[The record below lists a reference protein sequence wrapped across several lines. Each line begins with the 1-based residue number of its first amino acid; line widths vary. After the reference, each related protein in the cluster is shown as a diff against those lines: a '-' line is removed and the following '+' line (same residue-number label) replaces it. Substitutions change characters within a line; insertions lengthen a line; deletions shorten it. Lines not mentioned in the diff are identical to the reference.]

1 MVDVA
6 EAQVRPLASSLHCRT
21 LDRLHLAVMQ
31 IIGVQRLLTN
41 DDRQAAVARALG
53 FEVSVPR

>member
-1 MVDVA
+1 M
-6 EAQVRPLASSLHCRT
+6 
-21 LDRLHLAVMQ
+21 MQ
-31 IIGVQRLLTN
+31 IIGLQRLLTN